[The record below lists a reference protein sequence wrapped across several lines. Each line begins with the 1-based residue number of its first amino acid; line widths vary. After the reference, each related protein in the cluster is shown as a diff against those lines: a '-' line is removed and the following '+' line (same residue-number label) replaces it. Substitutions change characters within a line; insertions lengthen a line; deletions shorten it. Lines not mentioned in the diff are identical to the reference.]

1 MAAPALAALSAKA
14 TILLIHGGWHTPA
27 HYSKL
32 TDYLESKGHEVHI
45 PRLETING
53 ARPPNA
59 DLTTDTVLIKSY
71 AEQLISKGHRLVV
84 LMHSYG
90 GQVGTNAL
98 SGLGLNERRE
108 KGLPGGIARLVYIT
122 AFAQFPGKTMMDLVH
137 EMGDGHLIPIAFDF
151 DEDGTC
157 VDADPKNLLVG
168 PGLPEEELEE
178 FVGSLVRW
186 NGTAMSQP
194 LENCAWMD
202 EGVNVSYVCTSE
214 DFTVPLKYQEIMVER
229 MRGKGKEVKV
239 FTLETGHCPQVT
251 VSGELG
257 KIVDGIVKG
266 EESS

>member
-1 MAAPALAALSAKA
+1 MAALKPSTTKA
-14 TILLIHGGWHTPA
+14 TIFLIDGGWHTPA

-32 TDYLESKGHEVHI
+32 TTYLESKGHKIHI
-45 PRLETING
+45 LRLETTNG
-53 ARPPNA
+53 ARPPSA
-59 DLTTDTVLIKSY
+59 DLSTDTILIRSY
-71 AEQLISKGHRLVV
+71 AEDLISKGHILVA

-98 SGLGLNERRE
+98 SGLGFKERRR
-108 KGLPGGIARLVYIT
+108 KRLPGGIARLVYIT
-122 AFAQFPGKTMMDLVH
+122 AFAQFPGRTMMDLVH

-194 LENCAWMD
+194 LVNCAWMD
-202 EGVNVSYVCTSE
+202 GGVSISYVCTSE
-214 DFTVPLKYQEIMVER
+214 DFTVPIRYQETMIER
-229 MRGKGKEVKV
+229 MRGKWKEVEV
-239 FTLETGHCPQVT
+239 FKLSTGHCPQVT
-251 VSGELG
+251 LSEELG
-257 KIVDGIVKG
+257 VIVDGIVK
-266 EESS
+266 